1 MAQRLDLRLTLPKGE
16 GAYPLFAVLEGER
29 KRTGVVLATARGRV
43 VRLAENAAAKAPA
56 LGFDFEHRLRAAV
69 PLAVKAADRTYAVE
83 LTGSMEKYDWGITVS
98 PTETISR

>member
-1 MAQRLDLRLTLPKGE
+1 MATHPVGIELLSARQQFVAVLSTPGSVI
-16 GAYPLFAVLEGER
+16 ALFALLEGER

-69 PLAVKAADRTYAVE
+69 PLTAKEPDRSYSVE
-83 LTGSMEKYDWGITVS
+83 LTGSMK
-98 PTETISR
+98 